1 MLEKPKL
8 SIVLEKDNLIV
19 YLSIFLIVIITGLY
33 TIFGIGM
40 PMSAIEMTK
49 MSGIFSMSSSMEMN
63 MNMGSNNMDMN
74 MGSNNM
80 DMKNRWSISM
90 AISMFLMWWLMMI
103 AMMTPSAAPTLL
115 LFHNL
120 KKIGSEGKKALS
132 YTYLFLFGYLIIWA
146 IFSLIACIIHKF
158 FDTSSITDAAMMQL
172 KSVQFSGI
180 LLITAGV
187 YQFTHLKN
195 ACLEK
200 CRTPIDFLSS
210 NNRKGAKGSFIMGA
224 HHGLFCLGCCW
235 ALMALLFV
243 GGVMN
248 LFWITGLALYVLIE
262 KIIIKAGWLDKI
274 MGLILIFFGTSLL
287 I

>member
-1 MLEKPKL
+1 MKLENKPNL
-8 SIVLEKDNLIV
+8 STVLEKDNLIV
-19 YLSIFLIVIITGLY
+19 YLSIILIIIITGVY

-49 MSGIFSMSSSMEMN
+49 MSGIFSIPSSMDMN
-63 MNMGSNNMDMN
+63 MNMG
-74 MGSNNM
+74 
-80 DMKNRWSISM
+80 WSFSM

-120 KKIGSEGKKALS
+120 KRIGSERKRALS
-132 YTYLFLFGYLIIWA
+132 YTYFFLSGYLIVWA
-146 IFSLIACIIHKF
+146 IFSLIACILHKF
-158 FDTSSITDAAMMQL
+158 FDNSSITDIGMMQIR
-172 KSVQFSGI
+172 SIQFSGT
-180 LLITAGV
+180 LLIAAGI
-187 YQFTHLKN
+187 YQFTPLKN

-262 KIIIKAGWLDKI
+262 KIIIKARWLDKI
-274 MGLILIFFGTSLL
+274 MGLILIAFGIFLFL
-287 I
+287 

>member
-63 MNMGSNNMDMN
+63 MN

-187 YQFTHLKN
+187 YQFTPLKN

-262 KIIIKAGWLDKI
+262 KIIIKAAWLDKI

>member
-1 MLEKPKL
+1 MKLENKPNL
-8 SIVLEKDNLIV
+8 STVLEKDNLIV
-19 YLSIFLIVIITGLY
+19 YLSIILIIIITGVY

-49 MSGIFSMSSSMEMN
+49 MSGIFSIPSSMD
-63 MNMGSNNMDMN
+63 MDMN

-80 DMKNRWSISM
+80 NMDMGLSFSM
-90 AISMFLMWWLMMI
+90 AISMFFMWWLMMI

-120 KKIGSEGKKALS
+120 KRIGSERKRALS
-132 YTYLFLFGYLIIWA
+132 YTYFFLSGYLIVWA
-146 IFSLIACIIHKF
+146 IFSLIACILHKF
-158 FDTSSITDAAMMQL
+158 FDNSSITDIGMMQIR
-172 KSVQFSGI
+172 SIPFSGT
-180 LLITAGV
+180 LLIAAGI
-187 YQFTHLKN
+187 YQFTPLKN

-262 KIIIKAGWLDKI
+262 KIIIKARWLDKI
-274 MGLILIFFGTSLL
+274 MGLILIVFGIFLFL
-287 I
+287 

>member
-146 IFSLIACIIHKF
+146 IFSLISCIIHKF

-187 YQFTHLKN
+187 YQFTPLKN

-262 KIIIKAGWLDKI
+262 KIFYRFKRKKCSNYWKK
-274 MGLILIFFGTSLL
+274 
-287 I
+287 

>member
-63 MNMGSNNMDMN
+63 MNMGSNNMDM
-74 MGSNNM
+74 
-80 DMKNRWSISM
+80 KNRWSLSM

-187 YQFTHLKN
+187 YQFTPLKN

>member
-1 MLEKPKL
+1 LLEKPKL

-49 MSGIFSMSSSMEMN
+49 MSGIFSMYSSMEMN
-63 MNMGSNNMDMN
+63 MNMGSNNMNMN
-74 MGSNNM
+74 
-80 DMKNRWSISM
+80 NRWSISM

-187 YQFTHLKN
+187 YQFTPLKN